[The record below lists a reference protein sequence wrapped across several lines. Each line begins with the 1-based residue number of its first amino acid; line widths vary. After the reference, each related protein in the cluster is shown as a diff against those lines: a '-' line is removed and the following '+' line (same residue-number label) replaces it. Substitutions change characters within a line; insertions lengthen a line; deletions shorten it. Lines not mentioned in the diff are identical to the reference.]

1 MLRTGE
7 IQIAMMTGN
16 SREEQRGEF
25 HIEIVSSEEI
35 CLVVPKNRNL
45 QGVHK
50 YGFRYPWIDI
60 RQLEGELFLLLN
72 NGSRLRAVTDKVI
85 RTYGMSPKTIEF
97 SSIDTIWKMVCQ
109 GFGVALASDF
119 QVPQDEEVELF
130 SVGSKPITWEFI
142 IMTRVGGHRSV
153 PVQDMIDIT
162 KRIYQ
167 N

>member
-1 MLRTGE
+1 
-7 IQIAMMTGN
+7 MMTGN

-60 RQLEGELFLLLN
+60 RQLEGELFLLMN

-142 IMTRVGGHRSV
+142 IMTRVGGYRSV

>member
-1 MLRTGE
+1 M
-7 IQIAMMTGN
+7 
-16 SREEQRGEF
+16 
-25 HIEIVSSEEI
+25 
-35 CLVVPKNRNL
+35 
-45 QGVHK
+45 
-50 YGFRYPWIDI
+50 
-60 RQLEGELFLLLN
+60 
-72 NGSRLRAVTDKVI
+72 
-85 RTYGMSPKTIEF
+85 
-97 SSIDTIWKMVCQ
+97 CQ

-142 IMTRVGGHRSV
+142 IMTRVGGYRSV